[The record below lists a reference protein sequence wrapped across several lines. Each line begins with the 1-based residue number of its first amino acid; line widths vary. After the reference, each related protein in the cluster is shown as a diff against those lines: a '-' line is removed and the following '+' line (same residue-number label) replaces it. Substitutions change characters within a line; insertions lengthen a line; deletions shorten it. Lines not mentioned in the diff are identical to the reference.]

1 MSLAITTT
9 VTVATQYTLKDTLKP
24 TAPAPPPLRERPQN
38 PCNLV
43 TRQSRKR
50 AEKADILDGDTFE
63 AMSKAFF
70 QAFKLQFRQPQPVAP
85 RDKSDSPPLLLLTHS
100 LHH

>member
-24 TAPAPPPLRERPQN
+24 TAPAPPPLRETPQN

-43 TRQSRKR
+43 TRQSRKK
-50 AEKADILDGDTFE
+50 AEKADILDGDTFD

-70 QAFKLQFRQPQPVAP
+70 QAIKMQFRQPQPVSP
-85 RDKSDSPPLLLLTHS
+85 RDQSDSPPLLLTHS